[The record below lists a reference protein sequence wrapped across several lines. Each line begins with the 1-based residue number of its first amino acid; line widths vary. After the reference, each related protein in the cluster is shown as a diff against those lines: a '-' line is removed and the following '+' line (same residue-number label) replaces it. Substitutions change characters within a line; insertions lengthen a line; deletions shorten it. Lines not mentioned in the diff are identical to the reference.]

1 MADEVVNSEGKG
13 SSPERILDTMDAGV
27 VTLGRS
33 DSENNEN
40 GENSSKP
47 SVGSLE
53 YADLLTKQGDKASK
67 DKDYTEATECYSRA
81 LEIRAMNHGE
91 LSPECV
97 QAYYKFGCALLYKA
111 QEEADPLG
119 SVPTKDEE
127 SQQNSCKDEPAKSGI
142 SAESSVV
149 NPTEQGGTSIQN
161 GKEEEDDENEDEE
174 EDDDVT
180 PRDVGDNVCEVE
192 EEDESDLDLAWKML
206 DVARAIVEKQS
217 GDTMEKVDILSAL
230 AEVAL
235 EREDVETSLNDYLKA
250 LSIVERI
257 VEPDSRHISEL
268 NFRICLCLEIG
279 SRPQEAIPYCEKAI
293 SVCKSRV
300 QRLTNDVKSL
310 PGQTVPSECTAAESS
325 NMLQSTDSSQDNEAE
340 IETLTGLCSELEKK
354 LEELNQLVSNPTS
367 ILQDILGIVAAK
379 AKGADKSSASVA
391 MSSSQVA
398 TVNSHGD
405 FDSPTASTAHTN
417 GASGVTHL
425 GVVGRGVKRV
435 NLNPI
440 TSESK
445 PVKRPS
451 LDPPTNGEG
460 STS

>member
-1 MADEVVNSEGKG
+1 
-13 SSPERILDTMDAGV
+13 MDAGV

-142 SAESSVV
+142 SAESSVA

-161 GKEEEDDENEDEE
+161 GLVEDDFSVLLI
-174 EDDDVT
+174 DVT

-257 VEPDSRHISEL
+257 VEPDSRHIAEL
-268 NFRICLCLEIG
+268 YPFL
-279 SRPQEAIPYCEKAI
+279 
-293 SVCKSRV
+293 
-300 QRLTNDVKSL
+300 
-310 PGQTVPSECTAAESS
+310 
-325 NMLQSTDSSQDNEAE
+325 
-340 IETLTGLCSELEKK
+340 
-354 LEELNQLVSNPTS
+354 
-367 ILQDILGIVAAK
+367 
-379 AKGADKSSASVA
+379 
-391 MSSSQVA
+391 
-398 TVNSHGD
+398 
-405 FDSPTASTAHTN
+405 
-417 GASGVTHL
+417 
-425 GVVGRGVKRV
+425 
-435 NLNPI
+435 
-440 TSESK
+440 
-445 PVKRPS
+445 
-451 LDPPTNGEG
+451 
-460 STS
+460 